1 MARFKILP
9 GLPGTGPRPIPIPA
23 KSRAEHSEG
32 LVVQFFPETAP
43 AWVGNF
49 AAGLLVGRP
58 DGVFECHDGRRVL
71 VVSGGDA
78 WVVDPEDPNSPEQI
92 DNWTTQVID
101 VPEHKL
107 LILCNPIAFLGLG
120 PNGLV
125 WKSQRISWDGFRGL
139 AVDGAVLTGESW
151 TPVEVAWVRF
161 RLDITNGRHQGGAYG
176 KNTPQLG
183 DRSAT

>member
-9 GLPGTGPRPIPIPA
+9 GLPGTGPQPISFPP
-23 KSRAEHSEG
+23 KSKAEYSEG
-32 LVVQFFPETAP
+32 LVVQFFAEKVP
-43 AWVGNF
+43 AWIGNF
-49 AAGLLVGRP
+49 ATGLLVGRP
-58 DGVFECHDGRRVL
+58 DSVFECHDGRRVL

-78 WVVDPEDPNSPEQI
+78 WVVDPEDPGSAQQV

-107 LILCNPIAFLGLG
+107 LILGNPVSFLGLG
-120 PNGLV
+120 PQGLV

-151 TPVEVAWVRF
+151 TPMDRNNPWIRF
-161 RLDITNGRHQGGAYG
+161 RLDITNGQHQGGAYD
-176 KNTPQLG
+176 KNAPQI
-183 DRSAT
+183 SK